1 MRTLRLF
8 LGSLAVLNGA
18 FWLCLVFG
26 FSTLVDPEI
35 QGRDWWRAVFG
46 MMFRA
51 GMGEMAIGLI
61 SLVVG
66 IWLILL
72 ARRSTTPEP

>member
-1 MRTLRLF
+1 MRTFRLI

-18 FWLCLVFG
+18 FWLWQVFG
-26 FSTLVDPEI
+26 FSTLVDPAL

-51 GMGEMAIGLI
+51 GWAK
-61 SLVVG
+61 
-66 IWLILL
+66 
-72 ARRSTTPEP
+72 